1 MWPGEGPCPPPTCR
15 WRHNVVNRHCSPL
28 RLGSGELCG
37 AQPSLN
43 LDLNWMT
50 SGAGALS
57 APLTQKASFP
67 PADQGRDDHDKVC
80 RTWGRLPQG
89 PLANRLGGQHAVSSS
104 VPQASTCGSLAPK
117 AGAQPC
123 NAPGLAWGLSREKLP
138 SKRVGLGAQ
147 SACPKVTLG
156 PGQGRCL
163 GLRQVPG
170 GLSSWVNING
180 AQRTAGHVCAQQ
192 IFDLQRL
199 PPYTSSPQVPP
210 HYPHSGQVPPTTLD
224 LVGLVNRSLGNA
236 GTSGSALVLE
246 ERDTDPWA
254 LPELKDTGQ
263 SWKELSLAGRVLR
276 VVIGFLKACGLLGS
290 LYLFICSLDILSSA
304 FQLLGS
310 KVAGDIFKDNMV
322 LSNPV
327 AGLVIGVLVTVLV
340 QSSSTSSSIVVSM
353 VASKLL
359 TVQASVPIIMGV
371 NVGTSITST
380 LVSMAQSGDR
390 DEFRRAFGGSAVHS
404 IFNWLTVL
412 LLLPLES
419 AMAPLERLSA
429 LALGTTSLQPGGRAP
444 DILKVLTQPLTHL
457 VVQLDANVITGS
469 ATGNATN
476 SSLVKRW
483 CGTRGEMT
491 TGNGSNCGVAT
502 SDSCPER
509 NSSAALE
516 HLPCHHLFAGT
527 ALTDLAVGFILLAA
541 SLLGLCS
548 CLVLLVKLLN
558 SVLRGRVAQAVRTVI
573 NADFPFPFGWLSGY
587 LAILVGASLTF
598 MLQSSSVFTAA
609 IVPLMGV
616 RVISLERAYPLFLG
630 SNIGTTTTALLA
642 ALASPADMLLSAVQV
657 ALIHFFFNLG
667 GILLWYVV
675 PVLRLPIPLA
685 KRFGDL
691 TAQYR
696 WVAIAYLLLSFLL
709 LPLATFGLSLAGGT
723 VLAAVGGPL
732 AGLVLFV
739 VLINVLQ
746 QHRPA
751 WLPHHVRSWAWLPL
765 WLRSLEPWDRL
776 VSRCCPCRARSPP
789 RATAKEAHCHENPEV
804 LASQQL

>member
-1 MWPGEGPCPPPTCR
+1 
-15 WRHNVVNRHCSPL
+15 
-28 RLGSGELCG
+28 
-37 AQPSLN
+37 
-43 LDLNWMT
+43 
-50 SGAGALS
+50 
-57 APLTQKASFP
+57 
-67 PADQGRDDHDKVC
+67 
-80 RTWGRLPQG
+80 
-89 PLANRLGGQHAVSSS
+89 
-104 VPQASTCGSLAPK
+104 
-117 AGAQPC
+117 
-123 NAPGLAWGLSREKLP
+123 
-138 SKRVGLGAQ
+138 
-147 SACPKVTLG
+147 
-156 PGQGRCL
+156 
-163 GLRQVPG
+163 
-170 GLSSWVNING
+170 
-180 AQRTAGHVCAQQ
+180 
-192 IFDLQRL
+192 
-199 PPYTSSPQVPP
+199 
-210 HYPHSGQVPPTTLD
+210 
-224 LVGLVNRSLGNA
+224 
-236 GTSGSALVLE
+236 
-246 ERDTDPWA
+246 
-254 LPELKDTGQ
+254 
-263 SWKELSLAGRVLR
+263 
-276 VVIGFLKACGLLGS
+276 
-290 LYLFICSLDILSSA
+290 
-304 FQLLGS
+304 
-310 KVAGDIFKDNMV
+310 MV

>member
-1 MWPGEGPCPPPTCR
+1 M
-15 WRHNVVNRHCSPL
+15 
-28 RLGSGELCG
+28 
-37 AQPSLN
+37 
-43 LDLNWMT
+43 
-50 SGAGALS
+50 
-57 APLTQKASFP
+57 
-67 PADQGRDDHDKVC
+67 
-80 RTWGRLPQG
+80 
-89 PLANRLGGQHAVSSS
+89 
-104 VPQASTCGSLAPK
+104 
-117 AGAQPC
+117 
-123 NAPGLAWGLSREKLP
+123 
-138 SKRVGLGAQ
+138 
-147 SACPKVTLG
+147 
-156 PGQGRCL
+156 
-163 GLRQVPG
+163 QVPG
-170 GLSSWVNING
+170 APRPRSPPASAHPSGPVPLLWVSRERGSSQSPESLQGLM
-180 AQRTAGHVCAQQ
+180 TALLGPHK
-192 IFDLQRL
+192 LEGPGSLL
-199 PPYTSSPQVPP
+199 PAAEPHQAPIHSPLHPLLPHLRVPREWLGP
-210 HYPHSGQVPPTTLD
+210 WSFLIPTP
-224 LVGLVNRSLGNA
+224 A

-412 LLLPLES
+412 ILLPLES

-491 TGNGSNCGVAT
+491 TGNGSNCGVAA

-516 HLPCHHLFAGT
+516 HLPCEARRLPLPLPTPQAGHHSPAPTLPPGHHLFAGT

-642 ALASPADMLLSAVQV
+642 ALASPADMLLSAVQTLPGQAPAPPPPGSPPDCTCCTSPGVQQPLEGAVFPPHV
-657 ALIHFFFNLG
+657 ALH
-667 GILLWYVV
+667 
-675 PVLRLPIPLA
+675 
-685 KRFGDL
+685 
-691 TAQYR
+691 
-696 WVAIAYLLLSFLL
+696 L
-709 LPLATFGLSLAGGT
+709 LPTGA
-723 VLAAVGGPL
+723 
-732 AGLVLFV
+732 
-739 VLINVLQ
+739 
-746 QHRPA
+746 RP
-751 WLPHHVRSWAWLPL
+751 
-765 WLRSLEPWDRL
+765 E
-776 VSRCCPCRARSPP
+776 P
-789 RATAKEAHCHENPEV
+789 RAGWP
-804 LASQQL
+804 SQLRDEKDRGH

>member
-1 MWPGEGPCPPPTCR
+1 MP
-15 WRHNVVNRHCSPL
+15 N
-28 RLGSGELCG
+28 
-37 AQPSLN
+37 SL
-43 LDLNWMT
+43 T
-50 SGAGALS
+50 
-57 APLTQKASFP
+57 
-67 PADQGRDDHDKVC
+67 
-80 RTWGRLPQG
+80 
-89 PLANRLGGQHAVSSS
+89 
-104 VPQASTCGSLAPK
+104 
-117 AGAQPC
+117 
-123 NAPGLAWGLSREKLP
+123 
-138 SKRVGLGAQ
+138 
-147 SACPKVTLG
+147 
-156 PGQGRCL
+156 
-163 GLRQVPG
+163 
-170 GLSSWVNING
+170 
-180 AQRTAGHVCAQQ
+180 
-192 IFDLQRL
+192 
-199 PPYTSSPQVPP
+199 
-210 HYPHSGQVPPTTLD
+210 SGQVPPTTLD

-412 LLLPLES
+412 ILLPLES

-491 TGNGSNCGVAT
+491 TGNGSNCGVAA

-642 ALASPADMLLSAVQV
+642 ALASPADMLLSAVQTLPGQAPAPPPPGSPPDCTCCTSPGVQQPLEGAVFPPHV
-657 ALIHFFFNLG
+657 ALH
-667 GILLWYVV
+667 
-675 PVLRLPIPLA
+675 
-685 KRFGDL
+685 
-691 TAQYR
+691 
-696 WVAIAYLLLSFLL
+696 L
-709 LPLATFGLSLAGGT
+709 LPTGA
-723 VLAAVGGPL
+723 
-732 AGLVLFV
+732 
-739 VLINVLQ
+739 
-746 QHRPA
+746 RP
-751 WLPHHVRSWAWLPL
+751 
-765 WLRSLEPWDRL
+765 E
-776 VSRCCPCRARSPP
+776 P
-789 RATAKEAHCHENPEV
+789 RAGWP
-804 LASQQL
+804 SQLRDEKDRGH

>member
-1 MWPGEGPCPPPTCR
+1 MP
-15 WRHNVVNRHCSPL
+15 N
-28 RLGSGELCG
+28 
-37 AQPSLN
+37 SL
-43 LDLNWMT
+43 T
-50 SGAGALS
+50 
-57 APLTQKASFP
+57 
-67 PADQGRDDHDKVC
+67 
-80 RTWGRLPQG
+80 
-89 PLANRLGGQHAVSSS
+89 
-104 VPQASTCGSLAPK
+104 
-117 AGAQPC
+117 
-123 NAPGLAWGLSREKLP
+123 
-138 SKRVGLGAQ
+138 
-147 SACPKVTLG
+147 
-156 PGQGRCL
+156 
-163 GLRQVPG
+163 
-170 GLSSWVNING
+170 
-180 AQRTAGHVCAQQ
+180 
-192 IFDLQRL
+192 
-199 PPYTSSPQVPP
+199 
-210 HYPHSGQVPPTTLD
+210 SGQVPPTTLD

-412 LLLPLES
+412 ILLPLES

-491 TGNGSNCGVAT
+491 TGNGSNCGVAA

-751 WLPHHVRSWAWLPL
+751 WLPHHLRSWAWLPL